1 MMHFSLP
8 TTVAAS
14 LPQTSL
20 APSPSEK
27 WAARANNNNSNT
39 LHHHHSKSPPSKLS
53 HALKRRR
60 RTWYLIGFLIACAL
74 LYLYRRQD
82 GSGDGSSSHS
92 SGGGRGGRGVMLG
105 KTGGVAGKGAPA
117 VVLVL
122 ALDKSTMSAGYSRKI
137 LENRKRYAAKWGYEV
152 FAGDLGDYEAGN
164 EYNFKDG
171 AGKTRHYLKSFN
183 KLPLM
188 RHAMATYPYTK
199 TFWFLSSDSLI
210 INMDLSVDAHILS
223 KPRLNSLMLRDHP
236 VIPPESII
244 KTFKRTDADDIQLII
259 TQDGKSVKSD
269 SFFVRRKKE
278 EFGWEEGKGKSIKKG
293 GTVYG
298 YYLLDTWFDP
308 LYRFYHF
315 GDGET
320 SALEHMIQWH
330 PTILARLAIIP
341 QRVMLSYPVAAG
353 GNSPANKKKEGKD
366 GKDKAAEDDV
376 RDKFTGAGYE
386 PGDFVVHFE
395 GCRSVEKDKGC
406 SKEFERYLKM
416 TEKYKRP
423 ESKKAKKEKDK
434 TV

>member
-8 TTVAAS
+8 TNVAAS

-27 WAARANNNNSNT
+27 WAARANS
-39 LHHHHSKSPPSKLS
+39 HHHHSKSQSSKLS
-53 HALKRRR
+53 HTLKRRR
-60 RTWYLIGFLIACAL
+60 RTWYLVLFLVACAL
-74 LYLYRRQD
+74 FYLYKRQD
-82 GSGDGSSSHS
+82 GDGSR
-92 SGGGRGGRGVMLG
+92 SGKGLMLG
-105 KTGGVAGKGAPA
+105 KSGGGKGAPS

-122 ALDKSTMSAGYSRKI
+122 ALDKSTMSAGYSKKI

-152 FAGDLGDYEAGN
+152 FAGDLGEYEAGN

-171 AGKTRHYLKSFN
+171 TGNTRHYLKSFN

-210 INMDLSVDAHILS
+210 INMDLSLESHILS
-223 KPRLNSLMLRDHP
+223 KQRLNSLMLRDHP

-244 KTFKRTDADDIQLII
+244 KTFKRTDADDVQLII

-278 EFGWEEGKGKSIKKG
+278 EFGWEQGKGKSSRKG

-330 PTILARLAIIP
+330 PTLLAKLAIIP

-366 GKDKAAEDDV
+366 GKDKAGGDDDV
-376 RDKFTGAGYE
+376 KSKYTGVGYE
-386 PGDFVVHFE
+386 QGDFVVHFE
-395 GCRSVEKDKGC
+395 NCRIVEKDKGC
-406 SKEFERYLKM
+406 AKEFERYLKM

-423 ESKKAKKEKDK
+423 EPKKAKKEKGK
-434 TV
+434 TVQ